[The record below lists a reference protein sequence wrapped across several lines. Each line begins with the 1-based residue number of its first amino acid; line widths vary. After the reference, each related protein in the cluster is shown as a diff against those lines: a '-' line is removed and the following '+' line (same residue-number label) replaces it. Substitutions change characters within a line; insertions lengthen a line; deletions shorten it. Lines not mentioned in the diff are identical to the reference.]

1 MADWLQA
8 SMQEMPQAV
17 DLHQRNLSR
26 RSNLGLTT
34 KMSIQAMA
42 EEISNQMQDVPRFA
56 SHLRET
62 RVPEPHPSKFVFAGS
77 GDSYAA
83 ALFAQELSRGR
94 AAASDPYE
102 LMRSIKTTKRKNL
115 VIVSVSG
122 KTRANIDLARRAKRF
137 ARKRVAITSNP
148 DSPLARQCDEVLP
161 LEYRSAGVT
170 TAGTISFTCSLM
182 ACAFLFRQLPK
193 TLNVRA
199 ILGESAHWAK
209 SQTLVGTGSFL
220 FIGSGVNYA
229 LSNYGAAKVRE
240 VLGAKAEAEYPEQLG
255 HARLFTIDKKRD
267 CIICISSGQDKARR
281 LYELLNK
288 GGFRTSLLADP
299 NANIVQTSLKVAIYL
314 QQLAL
319 AVARKRG
326 MKTCAFL
333 SDRRKLELS
342 SKMIY

>member
-1 MADWLQA
+1 
-8 SMQEMPQAV
+8 
-17 DLHQRNLSR
+17 
-26 RSNLGLTT
+26 
-34 KMSIQAMA
+34 MSIRAME
-42 EEISNQMQDVPRFA
+42 EEIWNQVEDIPRFA
-56 SHLRET
+56 SRIRKLGF
-62 RVPEPHPSKFVFAGS
+62 SKFEPSTLIFAGA
-77 GDSYAA
+77 GDSYATA
-83 ALFAQELSRGR
+83 VFAQEFSSGQ
-94 AAASDPYE
+94 AVSSDPYE
-102 LMRSIKTTKRKNL
+102 LLKNISIVKGKNL
-115 VIVSVSG
+115 IIVSVSG
-122 KTRANIDLARRAKRF
+122 NTQANIDLARRARKF
-137 ARKRVAITSNP
+137 ARKRIAITAGN
-148 DSPLARQCDEVLP
+148 DSSLAKECDESLL
-161 LEYRSAGVT
+161 LEYGSSGVL
-170 TAGTISFTCSLM
+170 TAGTISFTCSLI
-182 ACAFLFRQLPK
+182 ACASLLGQLPK
-193 TLNVRA
+193 TLNVREA
-199 ILGESAHWAK
+199 VEKAENWGTRQVSI
-209 SQTLVGTGSFL
+209 GTGSFL

-299 NANIVQTSLKVAIYL
+299 KANIVQTSLKVAIYL